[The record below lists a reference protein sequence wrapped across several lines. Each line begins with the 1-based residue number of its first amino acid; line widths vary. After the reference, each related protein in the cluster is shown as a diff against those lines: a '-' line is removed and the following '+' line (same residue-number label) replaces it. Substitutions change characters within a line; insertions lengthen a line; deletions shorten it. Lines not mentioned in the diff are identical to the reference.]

1 VGSKF
6 LDGEGYAVNM
16 SNQIE
21 TTITVQLENRDRKS
35 VALRIFLVVPM
46 AIFISAFT
54 AWSGSTEASTFLS
67 GLLFLPV
74 VLALV
79 FRGIY
84 PSYILDFNRSLLA
97 LSTRVSA
104 YIFLLND
111 NYPSIEESADV
122 KITFPDVEGGAKLE
136 RYLPLAKWF
145 LAIPLYLVG
154 FVYVIYGLAVLVF
167 AWFTILFTGRMPADS
182 AEVLLGVTQYWN
194 RVYGYAF
201 LLVTDEY
208 PSFSL

>member
-1 VGSKF
+1 
-6 LDGEGYAVNM
+6 M

-21 TTITVQLENRDRKS
+21 TVVTVQLENRDRKS

-46 AIFISAFT
+46 AIFISTFT

-84 PSYILDFNRSLLA
+84 PSYVLDFNRSLLA
-97 LSTRVSA
+97 LSTRVTA
-104 YIFLLND
+104 YILLLND
-111 NYPSIEESADV
+111 KYPSIEESEDV
-122 KITFPDVEGGAKLE
+122 KITFPDVEGGAKLN
-136 RYLPLAKWF
+136 RYLPLVKWL
-145 LAIPLYLVG
+145 LALPLYLVG
-154 FVYVIYGLAVLVF
+154 VVYTFYGLAVLIF
-167 AWFTILFTGRMPADS
+167 TWFTILFTGKMPAFS
-182 AEVLLGVTQYWN
+182 GEVLLGVTKFWN

>member
-1 VGSKF
+1 
-6 LDGEGYAVNM
+6 M

-21 TTITVQLENRDRKS
+21 TVVTVQLDGRDRKS

-67 GLLFLPV
+67 GLLFVPV
-74 VLALV
+74 LLALV

-97 LSTRVSA
+97 LSTRVTA
-104 YIFLLND
+104 YVLLLND
-111 NYPSIEESADV
+111 KYPSIEENEDV
-122 KITFPDVEGGAKLE
+122 KITFPDVEGGAKLN
-136 RYLPLAKWF
+136 RYLPLVKWL
-145 LAIPLYLVG
+145 LALPLYIVG
-154 FVYVIYGLAVLVF
+154 FVYTIYGVAVLIF
-167 AWFTILFTGRMPADS
+167 TWFTILFTGKMPAFS
-182 AEVLLGVTQYWN
+182 ADVLLGVTKYWN

>member
-1 VGSKF
+1 
-6 LDGEGYAVNM
+6 M

-21 TTITVQLENRDRKS
+21 TVITVQLENRDRMS
-35 VALRIFLVVPM
+35 VALRIFLVVPI
-46 AIFISAFT
+46 AIFVSAFT
-54 AWSGSTEASTFLS
+54 AWSGTTEASAFLS

-74 VLALV
+74 LLALV

-84 PSYILDFNRSLLA
+84 PSYVLSFNQSLLA
-97 LSTRVSA
+97 LSTRVTA

-111 NYPSIEESADV
+111 KYPSIEESEDV
-122 KITFPDVEGGAKLE
+122 KITFPDVEGGAKLN
-136 RYLPLAKWF
+136 RYMPLVKWL
-145 LAIPLYLVG
+145 LAVPLYLVG
-154 FVYVIYGLAVLVF
+154 LVYTIYGIAVLIF
-167 AWFTILFTGRMPADS
+167 TWFTILFTGKMPAFS

>member
-1 VGSKF
+1 
-6 LDGEGYAVNM
+6 M

-21 TTITVQLENRDRKS
+21 TVVTVQLENRDRKY
-35 VALRIFLVVPM
+35 VLLRIFLVVPM

-74 VLALV
+74 LLALV

-97 LSTRVSA
+97 LSTRVTA
-104 YIFLLND
+104 YILLLND
-111 NYPSIEESADV
+111 KYPSIEESADV
-122 KITFPDVEGGAKLE
+122 KITFPDVEGGAKLN
-136 RYLPLAKWF
+136 RYMPLVKWL
-145 LAIPLYLVG
+145 LAVPLYLVG
-154 FVYVIYGLAVLVF
+154 LVYTIYGIAVLIF
-167 AWFTILFTGRMPADS
+167 TWFTILFTGKMPAFS
-182 AEVLLGVTQYWN
+182 ADVLLGVTKYWN

>member
-1 VGSKF
+1 
-6 LDGEGYAVNM
+6 M

-21 TTITVQLENRDRKS
+21 TAITVQLDNRDRKS
-35 VALRIFLVVPM
+35 VFLRIFLVVPM

-74 VLALV
+74 LLALV

-84 PSYILDFNRSLLA
+84 PSYVLDFNRSLLA
-97 LSTRVSA
+97 LSTRVTA
-104 YIFLLND
+104 YILLLND
-111 NYPSIEESADV
+111 KYPSIEESEDV
-122 KITFPDVEGGAKLE
+122 KITFPDVEGGAKLN
-136 RYLPLAKWF
+136 RYMPLVKWL
-145 LAIPLYLVG
+145 LAVPLYLVG
-154 FVYVIYGLAVLVF
+154 LVYTIYGIAVLIF
-167 AWFTILFTGRMPADS
+167 TWFTILFTGKMPAFS

>member
-1 VGSKF
+1 
-6 LDGEGYAVNM
+6 M

-21 TTITVQLENRDRKS
+21 TTITVQLDNRDRKS
-35 VALRIFLVVPM
+35 VLLRIFLVVPM

-74 VLALV
+74 LLALV

-84 PSYILDFNRSLLA
+84 PSYVLDFNRSLLA
-97 LSTRVSA
+97 LSTRVTA
-104 YIFLLND
+104 YILLLND
-111 NYPSIEESADV
+111 KYPSIEESEDV
-122 KITFPDVEGGAKLE
+122 KITFPDVEGGAKLN
-136 RYLPLAKWF
+136 RYLPLVKWL
-145 LAIPLYLVG
+145 LALPLYIVG
-154 FVYVIYGLAVLVF
+154 VVYVFYGLAVLIF
-167 AWFTILFTGRMPADS
+167 TWFTILFTGKMPAFS
-182 AEVLLGVTQYWN
+182 ADVLLGVTQYWN

>member
-1 VGSKF
+1 MSKF
-6 LDGEGYAVNM
+6 LDSEVYAVFM

-21 TTITVQLENRDRKS
+21 TTVTVQLENRDRKS

-46 AIFISAFT
+46 AVFISAFT
-54 AWSGSTEASTFLS
+54 AWSGSSETSAFLS
-67 GLLFLPV
+67 SLLFLPV

-84 PSYILDFNRSLLA
+84 PSYVLDFNRSLLA
-97 LSTRVSA
+97 LSTRVTA
-104 YIFLLND
+104 YVFLLND
-111 NYPSIEESADV
+111 NYPSIEESDDV
-122 KITFPDVEGGAKLE
+122 KITFPEVEGGAKLN
-136 RYLPLAKWF
+136 RYLPLVKWL
-145 LAIPLYLVG
+145 LALPLYLVG
-154 FVYVIYGLAVLVF
+154 FIYVIYGLAVLIF
-167 AWFTILFTGRMPADS
+167 TWFTILFTGKMPAVS
-182 AEVLLGVTQYWN
+182 GEVLLGVTQYWN

>member
-1 VGSKF
+1 
-6 LDGEGYAVNM
+6 M

-21 TTITVQLENRDRKS
+21 TVITVQLENRDRTS

-54 AWSGSTEASTFLS
+54 AWSGSAEASAYLS
-67 GLLFLPV
+67 GLLFLPIL
-74 VLALV
+74 LALV

-84 PSYILDFNRSLLA
+84 PSYALDFNRSLLA

-104 YIFLLND
+104 YMFLLND
-111 NYPSIEESADV
+111 KYPSIEESEDV
-122 KITFPDVEGGAKLE
+122 KITFPEVDGGAKLN
-136 RYLPLAKWF
+136 RYLPLVKWF
-145 LAIPLYLVG
+145 LAIPLYIVG
-154 FVYVIYGLAVLVF
+154 FVYVIYGLAVLTF
-167 AWFTILFTGRMPADS
+167 TWFTILFTGKMPAFS
-182 AEVLLGVTQYWN
+182 GEVLLGVTQYWN

>member
-1 VGSKF
+1 
-6 LDGEGYAVNM
+6 M

-35 VALRIFLVVPM
+35 VLLRIFLVVPI
-46 AIFISAFT
+46 AIFMTAFT

-74 VLALV
+74 LLALV

-84 PSYILDFNRSLLA
+84 PSYVLAFNKSLLA
-97 LSTRVSA
+97 LSTRVTA
-104 YIFLLND
+104 YILVLND
-111 NYPSIEESADV
+111 KYPSIEESDDV
-122 KITFPDVEGGAKLE
+122 TITFPDIEGGAKLH
-136 RYLPLAKWF
+136 RYLPLVKWF
-145 LAIPLYLVG
+145 LALPLYIVG

-167 AWFTILFTGRMPADS
+167 TWFTILFTGKMPAAS
-182 AEVLLGVTQYWN
+182 AEVLVGVTQYWN

>member
-1 VGSKF
+1 
-6 LDGEGYAVNM
+6 M

-21 TTITVQLENRDRKS
+21 TTITVQLDNRDRKS
-35 VALRIFLVVPM
+35 VLLRIFLVVPM

-74 VLALV
+74 LLALV

-84 PSYILDFNRSLLA
+84 PSYVLDFNRSLLA
-97 LSTRVSA
+97 LSTRVTA
-104 YIFLLND
+104 YILLLND
-111 NYPSIEESADV
+111 KYPSIEESEDV
-122 KITFPDVEGGAKLE
+122 KITFPDVEGGAKLN
-136 RYLPLAKWF
+136 RYLPLVKWL
-145 LAIPLYLVG
+145 LAVPLYLVG
-154 FVYVIYGLAVLVF
+154 LVYTIYGIAVLIF
-167 AWFTILFTGRMPADS
+167 TWFTILFTGKMPAFS
-182 AEVLLGVTQYWN
+182 ADVLLGVTQYWN

>member
-1 VGSKF
+1 
-6 LDGEGYAVNM
+6 M

-35 VALRIFLVVPM
+35 VLLRIFLVVPI
-46 AIFISAFT
+46 AIFVSAFT
-54 AWSGSTEASTFLS
+54 AWTGSSEASAFLS

-74 VLALV
+74 LLALV

-84 PSYILDFNRSLLA
+84 PSYALAFNKSLLA
-97 LSTRVSA
+97 LSTRVTA
-104 YIFLLND
+104 YILVLND
-111 NYPSIEESADV
+111 NYPSIEESDDV
-122 KITFPDVEGGAKLE
+122 TIKFPEIDGGAKLH
-136 RYLPLAKWF
+136 RYMPLVKWLLALPLY
-145 LAIPLYLVG
+145 IVG
-154 FVYVIYGLAVLVF
+154 FVYVLYGLAVLVF
-167 AWFTILFTGRMPADS
+167 TWFTILFTGKMPAAS
-182 AEVLLGVTQYWN
+182 AEVLVGITQYWN

>member
-1 VGSKF
+1 
-6 LDGEGYAVNM
+6 M

-21 TTITVQLENRDRKS
+21 TVVTVQLENRDRKS
-35 VALRIFLVVPM
+35 VLLRIFLVVPI

-74 VLALV
+74 LLALV

-97 LSTRVSA
+97 LSTRVTA
-104 YIFLLND
+104 YILLLND
-111 NYPSIEESADV
+111 KYPSIEESEDV
-122 KITFPDVEGGAKLE
+122 KITFPDVEGGAKLN
-136 RYLPLAKWF
+136 RYLPLVKWI
-145 LAIPLYLVG
+145 LALPLYIVG
-154 FVYVIYGLAVLVF
+154 VVYVFYGLAVLIF
-167 AWFTILFTGRMPADS
+167 TWFTILFTGKMPAFS
-182 AEVLLGVTQYWN
+182 ADVLLGVTKYWN

>member
-1 VGSKF
+1 
-6 LDGEGYAVNM
+6 M

-21 TTITVQLENRDRKS
+21 TVVTVQLENRDRKS
-35 VALRIFLVVPM
+35 VLLRIFLVVPM

-74 VLALV
+74 LLALV

-97 LSTRVSA
+97 LSTRVTA
-104 YIFLLND
+104 YILLLND
-111 NYPSIEESADV
+111 KYPSIEESADV
-122 KITFPDVEGGAKLE
+122 KITFPDVEGGAKLN
-136 RYLPLAKWF
+136 RYMPLVKWL
-145 LAIPLYLVG
+145 LAVPRYLVG
-154 FVYVIYGLAVLVF
+154 LVYTIYGIAVLIF
-167 AWFTILFTGRMPADS
+167 TWFTILFTGKMPAFS
-182 AEVLLGVTQYWN
+182 ADVLLGVTQYWN

>member
-1 VGSKF
+1 
-6 LDGEGYAVNM
+6 M

-21 TTITVQLENRDRKS
+21 TVVTVQLENRDRKS

-84 PSYILDFNRSLLA
+84 PSYVLDFNRSLLA
-97 LSTRVSA
+97 LSTRVTA
-104 YIFLLND
+104 YILLLND
-111 NYPSIEESADV
+111 KYPSIEESDDV
-122 KITFPDVEGGAKLE
+122 KITFPDVEGGAKLN
-136 RYLPLAKWF
+136 RYLPLIKWL
-145 LAIPLYLVG
+145 LALPLYLVG
-154 FVYVIYGLAVLVF
+154 IVYTFYGLAVLIF
-167 AWFTILFTGRMPADS
+167 TWFTILFTGKMPAFS
-182 AEVLLGVTQYWN
+182 GEVLLGVTKYWN

>member
-1 VGSKF
+1 
-6 LDGEGYAVNM
+6 M

-21 TTITVQLENRDRKS
+21 TTITVQLDNRDRKS
-35 VALRIFLVVPM
+35 VLLRIFLVVPM

-74 VLALV
+74 LLALV

-84 PSYILDFNRSLLA
+84 PSYVLDFNRSLLA
-97 LSTRVSA
+97 LSTRVTA
-104 YIFLLND
+104 YILLLND
-111 NYPSIEESADV
+111 KYPSIEESEDV
-122 KITFPDVEGGAKLE
+122 KITFPDVEGGAKLN
-136 RYLPLAKWF
+136 RYLPLVKWL
-145 LAIPLYLVG
+145 LAVPLYLVG
-154 FVYVIYGLAVLVF
+154 LVYTIYGIAVLIF
-167 AWFTILFTGRMPADS
+167 TWFTILFTGKMPAFS

>member
-1 VGSKF
+1 
-6 LDGEGYAVNM
+6 M

-21 TTITVQLENRDRKS
+21 TVITIQLENRDRKS
-35 VALRIFLVVPM
+35 VALRIFLVVPI
-46 AIFISAFT
+46 AIFVSAFT
-54 AWSGSTEASTFLS
+54 AWSGSSEASTFLS
-67 GLLFLPV
+67 GLLFLPI

-84 PSYILDFNRSLLA
+84 PSYALAFNQALLA

-104 YIFLLND
+104 YILLLND
-111 NYPSIEESADV
+111 NYPSIEERADV
-122 KITFPDVEGGAKLE
+122 KITFPDVDGGAKLN
-136 RYLPLAKWF
+136 RYLPLVKWF
-145 LAIPLYLVG
+145 LALPLYLVG
-154 FVYVIYGLAVLVF
+154 LVYVIYGLAVLIF
-167 AWFTILFTGRMPADS
+167 TWFTILFTGKMPAAS
-182 AEVLLGVTQYWN
+182 GEVLLGVTQYWN

>member
-1 VGSKF
+1 
-6 LDGEGYAVNM
+6 M

-21 TTITVQLENRDRKS
+21 TVVTVQLDNRDRKS

-54 AWSGSTEASTFLS
+54 AWSGSSEASTFLS

-74 VLALV
+74 LLALV

-84 PSYILDFNRSLLA
+84 PSYALDFNRSLLA
-97 LSTRVSA
+97 LSTRVTA

-111 NYPSIEESADV
+111 KYPSIEENEDV
-122 KITFPDVEGGAKLE
+122 KITFPDVQGGTKLN
-136 RYLPLAKWF
+136 RYLPLVKWL
-145 LAIPLYLVG
+145 LALPLYLVG
-154 FVYVIYGLAVLVF
+154 VVYALYGLAVLIF
-167 AWFTILFTGRMPADS
+167 TWLTILFTGKMPVFS
-182 AEVLLGVTQYWN
+182 GEVLLGVTKYWN

>member
-1 VGSKF
+1 VESKF

-35 VALRIFLVVPM
+35 VGLRIFLVVPM

-54 AWSGSTEASTFLS
+54 AWSGSTETSGFLS

-74 VLALV
+74 LLALV
-79 FRGIY
+79 FRGKY
-84 PSYILDFNRSLLA
+84 PSYALAFNKSLLA
-97 LSTRVSA
+97 LSTRVTA
-104 YIFLLND
+104 YILLLND
-111 NYPSIEESADV
+111 NYPTIEESEDV
-122 KITFPDVEGGAKLE
+122 TITFPEIEGGAKLE
-136 RYLPLAKWF
+136 PYLPLFKWF

-154 FVYVIYGLAVLVF
+154 LFYVIYGLAVLVF
-167 AWFTILFTGRMPADS
+167 AWFTILFTGKMPATS
-182 AEVLLGVTQYWN
+182 AEVLLGITQYWN

-201 LLVTDEY
+201 ILVTDEY

>member
-1 VGSKF
+1 
-6 LDGEGYAVNM
+6 M

-21 TTITVQLENRDRKS
+21 TVVTVQLDNRDRKS

-74 VLALV
+74 LLALV

-97 LSTRVSA
+97 LSTRVTA
-104 YIFLLND
+104 YILLLND
-111 NYPSIEESADV
+111 KYPSIEESEDV
-122 KITFPDVEGGAKLE
+122 KITFPDVEGGAKLN
-136 RYLPLAKWF
+136 RYMPLVKWL
-145 LAIPLYLVG
+145 LAVPLYIVG
-154 FVYVIYGLAVLVF
+154 VVYVFYGLAVLIF
-167 AWFTILFTGRMPADS
+167 TWFTILFTGKMPAFS
-182 AEVLLGVTQYWN
+182 GEVLLGVTQYWN

>member
-1 VGSKF
+1 
-6 LDGEGYAVNM
+6 M

-21 TTITVQLENRDRKS
+21 TVVTVQLENRDRKS
-35 VALRIFLVVPM
+35 VLLRIFLVVPM

-74 VLALV
+74 LLALV

-97 LSTRVSA
+97 LSTRVTA
-104 YIFLLND
+104 YILLLND
-111 NYPSIEESADV
+111 KYPSIEESEDV
-122 KITFPDVEGGAKLE
+122 NITFPDVEGGAKLN
-136 RYLPLAKWF
+136 RYLPLVKWL
-145 LAIPLYLVG
+145 LAVPLYLVG
-154 FVYVIYGLAVLVF
+154 LVYTIYGIAVLIF
-167 AWFTILFTGRMPADS
+167 TWFTILFTGKMPAFS
-182 AEVLLGVTQYWN
+182 ADVLLGVTQYWN

>member
-1 VGSKF
+1 
-6 LDGEGYAVNM
+6 M

-21 TTITVQLENRDRKS
+21 TTITVQLDNRDRMS
-35 VALRIFLVVPM
+35 VLLRIFLVVPI
-46 AIFISAFT
+46 AIFVSAFT

-74 VLALV
+74 LLALV

-84 PSYILDFNRSLLA
+84 PSYVLDFNRSLLA
-97 LSTRVSA
+97 LSTRITA
-104 YIFLLND
+104 YILLLND
-111 NYPSIEESADV
+111 KYPSIEESDDV
-122 KITFPDVEGGAKLE
+122 KITFPDVEGGAKLN
-136 RYLPLAKWF
+136 RYLPLVKWL
-145 LAIPLYLVG
+145 LALPLYIVG
-154 FVYVIYGLAVLVF
+154 VVYVFYGLAVLIF
-167 AWFTILFTGRMPADS
+167 TWFTILFTGKMPAFS
-182 AEVLLGVTQYWN
+182 ADVLLGVTQYWN

>member
-1 VGSKF
+1 
-6 LDGEGYAVNM
+6 M

-21 TTITVQLENRDRKS
+21 TVITVQLENRDRKS
-35 VALRIFLVVPM
+35 VLLRIFLVVPI
-46 AIFISAFT
+46 AIFVSAFT
-54 AWSGSTEASTFLS
+54 AWSGSSEASTFLS

-84 PSYILDFNRSLLA
+84 PSYVLDFNRSLLA
-97 LSTRVSA
+97 LSTRVTA
-104 YIFLLND
+104 YILLLND
-111 NYPSIEESADV
+111 KYPSIEESNDV
-122 KITFPDVEGGAKLE
+122 KITFPEIDGGAKLH
-136 RYLPLAKWF
+136 RYLPLVKWL
-145 LAIPLYLVG
+145 LAVPLYLVG
-154 FVYVIYGLAVLVF
+154 FVYVLYGLAVLVF
-167 AWFTILFTGRMPADS
+167 TWFTILFTGKMPAFS

-194 RVYGYAF
+194 RIYGYAF

>member
-1 VGSKF
+1 
-6 LDGEGYAVNM
+6 M

-21 TTITVQLENRDRKS
+21 TVISVQLENRDRKS
-35 VALRIFLVVPM
+35 VLLRIFLVVPI
-46 AIFISAFT
+46 AIFVSAFT
-54 AWSGSTEASTFLS
+54 AWSGSSEASTFLS

-84 PSYILDFNRSLLA
+84 PSYVLDFNRSLLA
-97 LSTRVSA
+97 LSTRVTA
-104 YIFLLND
+104 YILLLND
-111 NYPSIEESADV
+111 KYPSIEESDDV
-122 KITFPDVEGGAKLE
+122 KITFPDVEGGAKLH
-136 RYLPLAKWF
+136 RYLPLVKWL
-145 LAIPLYLVG
+145 LAVPLYLVG
-154 FVYVIYGLAVLVF
+154 FVYVLYGLAVLVF
-167 AWFTILFTGRMPADS
+167 TWFTILFTGKMPAFS

-194 RVYGYAF
+194 RIYGYAF

>member
-1 VGSKF
+1 
-6 LDGEGYAVNM
+6 M

-21 TTITVQLENRDRKS
+21 TTITVQLEDRDRKS
-35 VALRIFLVVPM
+35 VALRIFLVVPI
-46 AIFISAFT
+46 AIFVSAFT
-54 AWSGSTEASTFLS
+54 AWSGSSEASAFLP

-122 KITFPDVEGGAKLE
+122 TITFPDVEGGAKLD
-136 RYLPLAKWF
+136 RYLPLFKWF

-154 FVYVIYGLAVLVF
+154 LVYVIYGLAV
-167 AWFTILFTGRMPADS
+167 WS
-182 AEVLLGVTQYWN
+182 LLGSRFFSQARCQQLALKCFW
-194 RVYGYAF
+194 AS
-201 LLVTDEY
+201 L
-208 PSFSL
+208 SFGTEFMDMLSCW

>member
-1 VGSKF
+1 
-6 LDGEGYAVNM
+6 M

-21 TTITVQLENRDRKS
+21 TVITVQLENRDRMS
-35 VALRIFLVVPM
+35 VALRIFLVVPI
-46 AIFISAFT
+46 AIFVSAFT
-54 AWSGSTEASTFLS
+54 AWSGTTEASAFLS

-74 VLALV
+74 LLALV

-84 PSYILDFNRSLLA
+84 PSYVLSFNQSLLA
-97 LSTRVSA
+97 LSTRVTA

-111 NYPSIEESADV
+111 KYPSIEESEDV
-122 KITFPDVEGGAKLE
+122 TITFPDVDGGAKLN
-136 RYLPLAKWF
+136 RYLPLAKWL
-145 LAIPLYLVG
+145 LAIPLYIVG
-154 FVYVIYGLAVLVF
+154 FVYTIYGLTVLIF
-167 AWFTILFTGRMPADS
+167 TWFTILFTGKMPAFS
-182 AEVLLGVTQYWN
+182 GEVLLGVTKFWN